1 MSTTTDRSTSDPC
14 EVVTERVALGEPLG
28 DLAEHAATCAR
39 CRRLAALPTEVGA
52 AHPASEPADGF
63 SARIT
68 AGAQRRIVVRR
79 RRRIGLALASVAAAT
94 ALVAFAV
101 TRRTADEQLPATVSH
116 DKDPAPEP
124 PLPAPPAD
132 DVSAERDLAYLT
144 RAASTH
150 VSARWHHIERSL
162 APYRTVFK
170 GVSK

>member
-1 MSTTTDRSTSDPC
+1 MTTSTTDPC
-14 EVVTERVALGEPLG
+14 EGVTERVALGEPLG

-39 CRRLAALPTEVGA
+39 CRRIAALPTELGA
-52 AHPASEPADGF
+52 AHAEREPADGF

-79 RRRIGLALASVAAAT
+79 RRRIGLAIASVAAA
-94 ALVAFAV
+94 AAMVSFAV
-101 TRRTADEQLPATVSH
+101 TRRTAREELPATATH

-124 PLPAPPAD
+124 PAPPAPTD
-132 DVSAERDLAYLT
+132 DLSAERDLAYLT

-162 APYRTVFK
+162 APYRIVFK